1 MKDYTISE
9 LIALGKSGERFLEHK
24 CGYTTTSFW
33 DVTLNSSGH
42 YVLHFSLQ
50 DDFQSGLSYDKKFK
64 CGTVVCIE
72 LENFWTTLQSWPNR
86 EQRELEIMARK
97 LASLDANLDQ
107 IQSAQ
112 VLAFVAR
119 LQPQIDEIRRMITH
133 QPEEIDGETT
143 TVTWPAKG
151 THPLDSADDDEVPF

>member
-9 LIALGKSGERFLEHK
+9 MIALGKDGERWFEEKL
-24 CGYTTTSFW
+24 GYTTTNFVE
-33 DVTLNSSGH
+33 VTLRGRGLH
-42 YVLHFSLQ
+42 VLYFDLI
-50 DDFQSGLSYDKKFK
+50 DDFQNELPYGNRFK
-64 CGTVVCIE
+64 SEHMMSIN
-72 LENFWTTLQSWPNR
+72 LEDFWPTLESWPNR

-97 LASLDANLDQ
+97 LAALDANLDQ

-133 QPEEIDGETT
+133 EPEGL
-143 TVTWPAKG
+143 G
-151 THPLDSADDDEVPF
+151 

>member
-9 LIALGKSGERFLEHK
+9 LIALGKSGELLFDAKLGYNEARFI
-24 CGYTTTSFW
+24 
-33 DVTLNSSGH
+33 DVTLRKTGS
-42 YVLHFSLQ
+42 YVIYFSLQ
-50 DDFQSGLSYDKKFK
+50 DDFQRDIDYDKKFR
-64 CGTVVCIE
+64 CGTMEAVNVQDFWNT
-72 LENFWTTLQSWPNR
+72 LEAWPNR

-97 LASLDANLDQ
+97 LAALDANLDQ

-133 QPEEIDGETT
+133 EKAAELGGYVAVIANTDEE
-143 TVTWPAKG
+143 V
-151 THPLDSADDDEVPF
+151 SF

>member
-9 LIALGKSGERFLEHK
+9 LIALGSSGQAFFHDKL
-24 CGYTTTSFW
+24 GYTTANFGEVQLRARGLHVLYFDLVDDLQQEIPYGNRFKSEHMMSIPLEDFW
-33 DVTLNSSGH
+33 ATL
-42 YVLHFSLQ
+42 
-50 DDFQSGLSYDKKFK
+50 
-64 CGTVVCIE
+64 E
-72 LENFWTTLQSWPNR
+72 SWPNR

-97 LASLDANLDQ
+97 LAALDANLDQ

-133 QPEEIDGETT
+133 EPIDYEKILSGTEQTGWTKDDEEIP
-143 TVTWPAKG
+143 V
-151 THPLDSADDDEVPF
+151 

>member
-9 LIALGKSGERFLEHK
+9 LIALGKSGAAFFGEKL
-24 CGYTTTSFW
+24 GYTVVRFI
-33 DVTLNSSGH
+33 DVTIWADNRINIYFDLR
-42 YVLHFSLQ
+42 
-50 DDFQSGLSYDKKFK
+50 DDFQAEIAHEKRFK
-64 CGTVVCIE
+64 SDSMMKVD
-72 LENFWTTLQSWPNR
+72 LEGFWDTLVAWPNR

-97 LASLDANLDQ
+97 LATLDANLDQ

-133 QPEEIDGETT
+133 EPIDYEKILSGVEIEPISDE
-143 TVTWPAKG
+143 
-151 THPLDSADDDEVPF
+151 EVPF